1 MLALHLPQ
9 CFLQIP
15 SLTYFLHNSIRIGWA
30 FGLIHRR
37 GRFDV
42 FTFRLPGFTRRRRRE
57 VQSQLDIQPLVALEV
72 HVLLATSLVRAFSPR
87 FRLGL
92 SVCSTFR
99 SRSASLTLPTT
110 WPNTPSADFCPAVRP
125 SLGGPSRRSDTEQIS
140 RGKFSRLPCTVAGS
154 TPRVLDGYGL
164 RSTLPARPTLAPCIR
179 FLSINSHVCSA
190 LPSDLASRR

>member
-1 MLALHLPQ
+1 MIRL
-9 CFLQIP
+9 
-15 SLTYFLHNSIRIGWA
+15 RIGWA

-92 SVCSTFR
+92 SRLLHLSVSECLT
-99 SRSASLTLPTT
+99 SL
-110 WPNTPSADFCPAVRP
+110 AD
-125 SLGGPSRRSDTEQIS
+125 DMT
-140 RGKFSRLPCTVAGS
+140 
-154 TPRVLDGYGL
+154 
-164 RSTLPARPTLAPCIR
+164 
-179 FLSINSHVCSA
+179 
-190 LPSDLASRR
+190 

>member
-1 MLALHLPQ
+1 M
-9 CFLQIP
+9 
-15 SLTYFLHNSIRIGWA
+15 SS
-30 FGLIHRR
+30 
-37 GRFDV
+37 
-42 FTFRLPGFTRRRRRE
+42 TFRLPGFTASAARRE
-57 VQSQLDIQPLVALEV
+57 VQVSTWIFSRLSLSRFMSYLPLLSFGPSV
-72 HVLLATSLVRAFSPR
+72 HR

-164 RSTLPARPTLAPCIR
+164 RSTLPARPTLAPRIR
-179 FLSINSHVCSA
+179 FLSIGPHLRYGFLHTPDLAVTA
-190 LPSDLASRR
+190 LASRLPFTSIRLGGGLAPPGCQTCSARDRRR